1 MEHAILKAT
10 DFKEDT
16 AEFKQLQTV
25 LKDYL
30 QYQASDNVLKTFI
43 DGYQATLIAFLNHLN
58 EKVFD
63 VPIEINTETQ
73 EVFPTDIVLFPLYLY
88 FEFVQSSEEEELNE
102 KIINAQK
109 ELQSVLL

>member
-30 QYQASDNVLKTFI
+30 QY
-43 DGYQATLIAFLNHLN
+43 
-58 EKVFD
+58 
-63 VPIEINTETQ
+63 
-73 EVFPTDIVLFPLYLY
+73 
-88 FEFVQSSEEEELNE
+88 
-102 KIINAQK
+102 
-109 ELQSVLL
+109 